1 MTRIRGTLVRL
12 AIFVVFSVAL
22 SALVFTTLVD
32 YRGRETHTYHAVFT
46 TASGLAAGDAVR
58 IAGVDVGRVGSAT
71 LRGDRAYVTFDV
83 ATDQQ
88 VTTTT
93 KAVIRYQNLLGQRY
107 LALVGARGSG
117 RPLTPGSTIPES
129 RTAPALDLTT
139 LLDGFRPLFAALTP
153 AQVNQLA
160 TSLVQVLQGEG
171 TTVGQFLSQA
181 AQLTANLAD
190 RDQAIDTVVDNL
202 GAFVQ
207 TVAAHDQQLG
217 DTVDALAQLTRGLAA
232 ERTAIGDSLQ
242 GVDDLAASFG
252 GLLQSARPDLDRD
265 VAGLQ
270 QVAQTLAANSGRLA
284 ATLQSGPGLFGALGR
299 VTDNGSW
306 LNIYICNLTVNV
318 TGSITIPAGVLG
330 PVPLPLDL
338 PNGRVGSPAGESP
351 ICR

>member
-1 MTRIRGTLVRL
+1 MRL
-12 AIFVVFSVAL
+12 AVFVAFSVAL
-22 SALVFTTLVD
+22 STLVFTTLID
-32 YRGRETHTYHAVFT
+32 YRGRATHTYHAVFA
-46 TASGLAAGDAVR
+46 TASGLTAGDIVR
-58 IAGVDVGRVGSAT
+58 IAGVDVGRVGGAV
-71 LRGDRAYVTFDV
+71 LRGDHAYVTFDV
-83 ATDQQ
+83 ATDQP

-107 LALVGARGSG
+107 LALVGSPGSG
-117 RPLTPGSTIPES
+117 QPLRPGSTIPES

-171 TTVGQFLSQA
+171 ATVGQFLSQS

-190 RDQAIDTVVDNL
+190 RDQAIDAVVDNL

-207 TVAAHDQQLG
+207 TVAARDQQLG
-217 DTVDALAQLTRGLAA
+217 TTVDALAALTSGLAA
-232 ERTAIGDSLQ
+232 ERTSIGDSLQ
-242 GVDDLAASFG
+242 GVDDLAASLG
-252 GLLQSARPDLDRD
+252 GLLQSTRPDLDRD

-284 ATLQSGPGLFGALGR
+284 ATLQSGPGLFGSLAR
-299 VTDNGSW
+299 VADNGSW

-318 TGSITIPAGVLG
+318 RGSVTIPAGVLA

-338 PNGRVGSPAGESP
+338 PNGAVGSPSDESP
-351 ICR
+351 VCR